1 MDLEVVD
8 TQKLLYHDQWVLV
21 GSMAHLELRVASG
34 VVCEVVSMVE
44 EAVGASE
51 VVLTEAEVDLVVVD
65 EEELVTKAAE
75 VSVTEVIV
83 AGMEVL
89 MVMLLPMHQL
99 AQEVVVVVDSAEE
112 EVEDL
117 EQDRQIE
124 MDLED
129 KVVGMNLV
137 EAAHMMTDPADTV
150 AAAIVAMVIAME
162 VLLVEVVAAIWSR

>member
-1 MDLEVVD
+1 MD
-8 TQKLLYHDQWVLV
+8 TQKLLYRDQWVLV

-34 VVCEVVSMVE
+34 VVCEVVSTVE

-89 MVMLLPMHQL
+89 MVMLLPMHRL
-99 AQEVVVVVDSAEE
+99 AQEVVVVVDLVVDSAEE

-137 EAAHMMTDPADTV
+137 EVAHMMTDPADTV

-162 VLLVEVVAAIWSR
+162 VLLVEAVAAIWSR